1 MLTEYAAY
9 LNISVQKNW
18 LSCMNFSAFKMKMF
32 VRCFSGTVR
41 AAQQDLLK
49 KYYSPELLKSISLAD
64 KVIPDNVEFKHQTNV
79 EFSPPY
85 MDNFATLHPY
95 WDYKPNTPNLHSSS
109 SSSFVAEFEQH
120 PDLTP
125 PVGSYLQTD
134 GKSDLQNIATG
145 IQLQTGFNAEHIT
158 KKLTMKPLILKM
170 VSNQTAKGKIPSFYS
185 LVVVGD
191 KNGMVGIGEGKSRE
205 DMAES
210 VKKAH
215 WDAVRNLREI
225 PRFENRTIFGDIDY
239 RYHGVKLFLRAAK
252 PGFGLRVNHV
262 IYEICECA
270 GIKDL
275 SAKVYKS
282 RNLMNIA
289 KGTLEALT
297 GSQKSLDE
305 IALGRGKKVV
315 DIKKIYYS
323 A

>member
-1 MLTEYAAY
+1 
-9 LNISVQKNW
+9 
-18 LSCMNFSAFKMKMF
+18 MF
-32 VRCFSGTVR
+32 VRCFSSTAR
-41 AAQQDLLK
+41 TLQQDLLK
-49 KYYSPELLKSISLAD
+49 KYYSPELLKSISIAE
-64 KVIPDNVEFKHQTNV
+64 KVIPENVEFKPQTNV
-79 EFSPPY
+79 GFSPPY
-85 MDNFATLHPY
+85 LDNFATLHPY
-95 WDYKPNTPNLHSSS
+95 WDYKPNSPHLHSGSS
-109 SSSFVAEFEQH
+109 SVFVQQLEKH

-125 PVGSYLQTD
+125 PVGSYTQTE
-134 GKSDLQNIATG
+134 GRSEVQNIANG
-145 IQLQTGFNAEHIT
+145 IQLQTGFDAQHISR
-158 KKLTMKPLILKM
+158 KLVMKPLILKM

-210 VKKAH
+210 IKKAH
-215 WDAVRNLREI
+215 WDAVRNLKEV

-252 PGFGLRVNHV
+252 PGSGLRVNHV

-282 RNLMNIA
+282 RNIMNIA
-289 KGTLEALT
+289 KGTLEAIT
-297 GSQKSLDE
+297 KSQKSLDE
-305 IALGRGKKVV
+305 IALGRGKKIV
-315 DIKKIYYS
+315 DVKKIYYS

>member
-1 MLTEYAAY
+1 MS
-9 LNISVQKNW
+9 I
-18 LSCMNFSAFKMKMF
+18 
-32 VRCFSGTVR
+32 RCFSSTVR
-41 AAQQDLLK
+41 IAQQDLLR
-49 KYYSPELLKSISLAD
+49 KYYSPELLKSISMAD
-64 KVIPDNVEFKHQTNV
+64 SVIPETVKFKPQKNV

-85 MDNFATLHPY
+85 LDNFATLHPY
-95 WDYKPNTPNLHSSS
+95 WDYKPNTPHLHSSS
-109 SSSFVAEFEQH
+109 SSVFVQQLETH

-125 PVGSYLQTD
+125 PVGSYLQSE
-134 GKSDLQNIATG
+134 GKSDTDNIAAG
-145 IQLQTGFNAEHIT
+145 IQLQTGFNAQHIS

-210 VKKAH
+210 IKKAH
-215 WDAVRNLREI
+215 WDAVRNLKEV
-225 PRFENRTIFGDIDY
+225 PRFENRTIFGDIDH

-282 RNLMNIA
+282 RNIMNIA

-297 GSQKSLDE
+297 ESQKSLDE

-315 DIKKIYYS
+315 DVKKVYYS